1 MDMADELL
9 SIGIDIGT
17 STTQVIFS
25 RLSVENTSG
34 YFSVPQVSIVDK
46 QVIYKGAVHTTPLKT
61 RTMIDADAVAGLVEE
76 EFKRAGFTPRDTQTG
91 AVIITGETARK
102 DNAAIVLERL
112 SGFAGDFVVS
122 TAGPDL
128 ESIIA
133 GKGSGARQYSE
144 DHSCMTANIDIG
156 GGTSNLVLFDRGET
170 VCAGCLD
177 VGGRLIRLSG
187 DLGVDYVSES
197 VKRIARWKGIAIAEG
212 GRTSVQVL
220 ERICGAM
227 NEVLEQAFGLR
238 PREEILREVQTPGS
252 SPFSDTRPVD
262 AYFFS
267 GGVAD
272 AIYGEPAEV
281 FRYGDIG
288 MLLGMAVKRG
298 RLATDGRLIRPDE
311 TIHAT
316 VVGAGTYTTTI
327 SGSTIT
333 YTKNIFPMKNVP
345 VLRLSGEEQ
354 DACFEGRYEVLAER
368 MRWAGQQN
376 DSEQLVLAMKG
387 RPNPG
392 YVELKRL
399 AGALARAADVVY
411 GPETPLLVIVE
422 CDMAKALGQAVYH
435 AGRGGRD
442 VIALDSIRVGDND
455 YVDMGRPLMGGL
467 VVPVVVKTLVFG

>member
-1 MDMADELL
+1 ML

-25 RLSVENTSG
+25 RLSIENTSG
-34 YFSVPQVSIVDK
+34 YFSVPHVSIVDK
-46 QVIYKGAVHTTPLKT
+46 QVIYKGQVHTTPLKSAD
-61 RTMIDADAVAGLVEE
+61 MIDADAVAGLVSG
-76 EFKRAGFTPRDTQTG
+76 EFDRAGYTPKDTQTG

-102 DNAAIVLERL
+102 DNAALVLDRL
-112 SGFAGDFVVS
+112 SKFAGEFVVS

-144 DHSCMTANIDIG
+144 DHSCAAANIDIG
-156 GGTSNLVLFDRGET
+156 GGTANLVLFYKGET
-170 VCAGCLD
+170 VSTGCLD
-177 VGGRLIRLSG
+177 IGGRLIRVSP
-187 DLGVDYVSES
+187 DFTVNYVSNS
-197 VKRIARWKGIAIAEG
+197 VKKIAGWKGIAIREG
-212 GRTSVQVL
+212 ERTSPDTL
-220 ERICGAM
+220 DGICRAM

-238 PREEILREVQTPGS
+238 QKEAILGEVQTPGS
-252 SPFSDTRPVD
+252 SQFSAERPVD

-272 AIYGEPAEV
+272 AVYGEVQEP

-288 MLLGMAVKRG
+288 LVLGAAVKRG
-298 RLATDGRLIRPDE
+298 ALAGERTLIRPDE

-333 YTKNIFPMKNVP
+333 YTRNIFPMKNVP
-345 VLRLSGEEQ
+345 VLLLSEREQ
-354 DACFEGRYEVLAER
+354 DACFEGDAAALAER
-368 MRWAGQQN
+368 MRWAKAQN

-392 YVELKRL
+392 YMELKRL
-399 AGALARAADVVY
+399 AGAFTEAAEAVFAA
-411 GPETPLLVIVE
+411 GTPLLIIVE
-422 CDMAKALGQAVYH
+422 CDVAKALGQAIYH
-435 AGRGGRD
+435 AGRGKRD
-442 VIALDSIRVGDND
+442 VVALDSIRVDDND
-455 YVDMGRPLMGGL
+455 YVDMGKPLMGGL
-467 VVPVVVKTLVFG
+467 VIPVVVKTLVFG

>member
-1 MDMADELL
+1 MADEIL

-25 RLSVENTSG
+25 RLSIENTSG
-34 YFSVPQVSIVDK
+34 YFSVPHVSIVDK
-46 QVIYKGAVHTTPLKT
+46 QVIYKGRVHTTPL
-61 RTMIDADAVAGLVEE
+61 RSADLIDADAVARLVAE
-76 EFKRAGFTPRDTQTG
+76 EFDRAGYTPRDTQTG

-102 DNAAIVLERL
+102 DNAALVLDRL
-112 SGFAGDFVVS
+112 SRFAGEFVVS

-144 DHSCMTANIDIG
+144 DHSCTAANIDIG
-156 GGTSNLVLFDRGET
+156 GGTANLVLFHKGET
-170 VCAGCLD
+170 VSTGCLD
-177 VGGRLIRLSG
+177 IGGRLIRVSP
-187 DLGVDYVSES
+187 DFTVRYVSES
-197 VKRIARWKGIAIAEG
+197 VKKIAGWKGIAIREG
-212 GRTSVQVL
+212 ERTSPETL
-220 ERICGAM
+220 DEICRAM

-238 PREEILREVQTPGS
+238 RKETILGEVQTPGS
-252 SPFSDTRPVD
+252 SEFSSERPVD

-272 AIYGEPAEV
+272 AVYGEVQEP

-288 MLLGMAVKRG
+288 LVLGAAVKRG
-298 RLATDGRLIRPDE
+298 ALAEGRTLIRPEE

-333 YTKNIFPMKNVP
+333 YTRNIFPMKNVP
-345 VLRLSGEEQ
+345 VLRLSAREQ
-354 DACFEGRYEVLAER
+354 NACFEGEAQALAER
-368 MRWAGQQN
+368 MRWAKAQN
-376 DSEQLVLAMKG
+376 DSEQLVLALKG

-392 YVELKRL
+392 YLELKRL
-399 AGALARAADVVY
+399 AGAFAQAAEAVFEA
-411 GPETPLLVIVE
+411 GTPLLIIVE

-435 AGRGGRD
+435 AGRGARD
-442 VIALDSIRVGDND
+442 VVALDSIRAEDND

-467 VVPVVVKTLVFG
+467 VIPVVVKTLVFG

>member
-1 MDMADELL
+1 
-9 SIGIDIGT
+9 
-17 STTQVIFS
+17 
-25 RLSVENTSG
+25 
-34 YFSVPQVSIVDK
+34 
-46 QVIYKGAVHTTPLKT
+46 
-61 RTMIDADAVAGLVEE
+61 MIDADAVALLVEG
-76 EFKRAGFTPRDTQTG
+76 EFKRAGFTPRDTRTG

-102 DNAAIVLERL
+102 DNAALVLERL

-144 DHSCMTANIDIG
+144 DHSCVAANIDIG
-156 GGTSNLVLFDRGET
+156 GGTSNLVVFDRGET
-170 VCAGCLD
+170 ACAGCLD
-177 VGGRLIRLSG
+177 IGGRLIRVSR
-187 DLGVDYVSES
+187 DLYVDYVSES
-197 VKRIARWKGIAIAEG
+197 VRRIARWKGISIAEG
-212 GRTSVQVL
+212 ERTSTETL

-238 PREEILREVQTPGS
+238 PQEGILREVQTPGS
-252 SPFSDTRPVD
+252 SVFSAAAPVD

-272 AIYGEPAEV
+272 AIYGDPGEL

-288 MLLGMAVKRG
+288 MLLGSVVKDG
-298 RLATDGRLIRPDE
+298 RLAGGGRLVRPDE

-333 YTKNIFPMKNVP
+333 YTKNLFPMKNVP

-354 DACFEGRYEVLAER
+354 DACFAGRSEVLEER
-368 MRWAGQQN
+368 MRWAGRQN

-392 YVELKRL
+392 YAELKRL
-399 AGALARAADVVY
+399 AEVLVKAADAVY
-411 GPETPLLVIVE
+411 RPETPLLIIVE
-422 CDMAKALGQAVYH
+422 CDMAKALGQAAYH
-435 AGRGGRD
+435 AGHGSRE
-442 VIALDSIRVGDND
+442 VVALDSIRVGDKD